1 MKTLWSLTTKLL
13 LALALLAVTFA
24 CGGSDPSVGRDK
36 DGRPRKGSY
45 RLAGSYQASNRT
57 IKPLSLADLQAKYPS
72 TLIMKGHPSDGTVAL
87 TFDDAP
93 DNHFTP
99 MILDV
104 LKKEGIRATFF
115 VVGSRAMKHPEIM
128 QRIVAEGH
136 VIGNHSYDHANL
148 PKLTD
153 AAFREQI
160 TKTDR
165 VIKEYTGYTPS
176 YIRPPYGNISEEQL
190 KWLASHHRKVVN
202 WNVDSVDWKGLNV
215 DEVCANVLP
224 FTKAGSIIL
233 QHSGGGKGENLLG
246 TVEALP
252 HIIAAV
258 REKGLSFATVAEMI
272 PLRQND

>member
-1 MKTLWSLTTKLL
+1 MKLWSLMSRLV
-13 LALALLAVTFA
+13 LAIALLVALFA
-24 CGGSDPSVGRDK
+24 CGSGSDPSVGRG
-36 DGRPRKGSY
+36 DGGKPRKHSY
-45 RLAGSYQASNRT
+45 RLAAGQEADSGS
-57 IKPLSLADLQAKYPS
+57 IKPLSLADLRAKYPS
-72 TLIMKGHPSDGTVAL
+72 TLIMKGRSSDGTVAL

-104 LKKEGIRATFF
+104 LKKEGVRATFF
-115 VVGSRAMKHPEIM
+115 VVGTRAKKHPEM
-128 QRIVAEGH
+128 MRRIVAEGH
-136 VIGNHSYDHANL
+136 VIGNHSYNHANL
-148 PKLTD
+148 PKLAD

-160 TKTDR
+160 IKTDAI
-165 VIKEYTGYTPS
+165 IKQYTGYTPS
-176 YIRPPYGNISEEQL
+176 YVRPPYGNISEEQL

-202 WNVDSVDWKGLNV
+202 WNVDSVDWKGLGV
-215 DEVCANVLP
+215 EEVCANVLP

-258 REKGLSFATVAEMI
+258 REKGLAFATVAEMV
-272 PLRQND
+272 PLR